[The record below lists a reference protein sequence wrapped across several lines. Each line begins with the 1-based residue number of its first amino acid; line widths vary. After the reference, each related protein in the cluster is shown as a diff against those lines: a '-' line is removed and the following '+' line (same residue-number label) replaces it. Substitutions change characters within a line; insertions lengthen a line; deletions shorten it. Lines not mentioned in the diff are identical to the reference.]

1 MASPLGSKQF
11 KRITLLNSTT
21 NLHESATIRWQGR
34 LQPSKDTV
42 WVGLEYDD
50 ECKGKHSGLFK
61 NFQLF
66 NTFFSREGGSF
77 MKDEVLK
84 NKIIENE
91 SNFTRTTTFYQSLR
105 ANYPDFFTDGERDF
119 KLDYINIGGKEV
131 ENVGIKYKVK
141 KLNSITLR
149 NEMIYLSDLEENKI
163 LKIPDTLDL
172 EWLKSVSNL
181 DLSMNFVNSLEH
193 LDGIIFSI
201 LPNLRWLSLSGNDID
216 FSKLCLPKHCH
227 FPSFSKLTDLHLNS
241 TNISFT
247 DLDRLITFLPN
258 IKKLELMDNL
268 ECFDQQNLLDQNLN
282 VNESLQSLDIS
293 FNRDLTLLPWQFIT
307 MFPNLERLN
316 ASVCNIDDDLL
327 DSSENHGCFQNLKE
341 LNLRTRPFLG
351 HFACLGLALLFE
363 GVSGDSVTLYVDIM
377 HPRDILEVSFSL
389 FSFKKTTN
397 DTIFQYKVVLDDNS
411 SKLKL
416 IDLQG
421 KTRHFSKIE
430 LFW

>member
-411 SKLKL
+411 SKLK
-416 IDLQG
+416 
-421 KTRHFSKIE
+421 
-430 LFW
+430 